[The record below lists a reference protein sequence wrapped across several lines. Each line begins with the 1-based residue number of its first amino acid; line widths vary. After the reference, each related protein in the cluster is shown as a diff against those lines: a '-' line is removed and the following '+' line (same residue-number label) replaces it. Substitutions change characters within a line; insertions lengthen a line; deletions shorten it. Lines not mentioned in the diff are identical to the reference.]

1 MIPAI
6 PLVYLPLFMKLMRGT
21 KRLPE
26 FLDRCDILEDCFKD
40 ILILDTSIRVQ
51 FENFLIENLFKVQNM
66 TERDFYKFIVNQS
79 VDSAYGDYIKYTFLK
94 LKLIVDLVKFYLFFQ
109 QQV

>member
-1 MIPAI
+1 ME
-6 PLVYLPLFMKLMRGT
+6 LMKGT
-21 KRLPE
+21 KLLLE
-26 FLDRCDILEDCFKD
+26 FLDRCDILEHCFKD

-51 FENFLIENLFKVQNM
+51 FENFLIENLFRVQNM

-79 VDSAYGDYIKYTFLK
+79 VDSAYGDYIKYIFLK
-94 LKLIVDLVKFYLFFQ
+94 LKLIVDSVKFYLFFQ

>member
-1 MIPAI
+1 MIPVI
-6 PLVYLPLFMKLMRGT
+6 PLVYLPLIMELMKGT
-21 KRLPE
+21 KLLLE

-40 ILILDTSIRVQ
+40 ILSIRVQ
-51 FENFLIENLFKVQNM
+51 FENFLIENLFRVQNM

-79 VDSAYGDYIKYTFLK
+79 VDSAYGDYIKYIFLK
-94 LKLIVDLVKFYLFFQ
+94 LKLIVDSVKFYLFFQ